1 MSGHGGQPFPLS
13 KLAFMYVKKVAQPIA
28 SRIARKAEK
37 DNWFKTYICL
47 PPANLYHFYEA
58 KIKFKVMNIGRTRIS
73 KVPKLNE
80 KAAIELGSNLCA
92 EFIIMSVA
100 SILALHEVRHWADIG
115 LVFSLNSVLPW
126 SHTGPC
132 TSVFWIPEK
141 MLQPIFLYSLLLV
154 LCIKKNVN
162 LYICLTCYTQN
173 EQHYL

>member
-100 SILALHEVRHWADIG
+100 SILALHEVRENIE
-115 LVFSLNSVLPW
+115 SLNR
-126 SHTGPC
+126 
-132 TSVFWIPEK
+132 II
-141 MLQPIFLYSLLLV
+141 Q
-154 LCIKKNVN
+154 
-162 LYICLTCYTQN
+162 TQN
-173 EQHYL
+173 QDIETLSNLIYRYRNQYSHAGDIEEDSTRTHGS

>member
-100 SILALHEVRHWADIG
+100 SILALHEVRKYKAREIE
-115 LVFSLNSVLPW
+115 VEERLNKETKDL
-126 SHTGPC
+126 
-132 TSVFWIPEK
+132 SVFWIPEK

>member
-100 SILALHEVRHWADIG
+100 SILALHEVRKYKAREIEVEERLNKETKDLRENIE
-115 LVFSLNSVLPW
+115 SLNR
-126 SHTGPC
+126 
-132 TSVFWIPEK
+132 II
-141 MLQPIFLYSLLLV
+141 Q
-154 LCIKKNVN
+154 
-162 LYICLTCYTQN
+162 TQN
-173 EQHYL
+173 QDIETLSNLIYRYRNQYSHAGDIEEDSTRTHGS